1 MPDLDT
7 DRQRERDYLDV
18 FHQVTK
24 AVSSAMNLQE
34 TMNLIVTRVCETLG
48 TAGATLRLLDEN
60 SELVLHAASG
70 LSEQYLNRG
79 PLEAEESCSEVLEG
93 RPVQIYDAPTDPRI
107 RYRKESEDEGIKSI
121 LAVPIVAYDKILGVL
136 RLLTREHRTFTD
148 DEVRFV
154 VSLAEHCGI
163 AIEHHRG
170 MESCAR
176 QIDFLEALHQ
186 VGRVVNTSLDLK
198 TILDLIV
205 AKLPD
210 MMGVQATTVRLLD
223 DSGSHLSLVASAG
236 LSDKYLSRGSVDRE
250 EAIRLALQGKP
261 VLIKDAA
268 RDSRISYRRE
278 AEEEGITTILAVP
291 IMAMGDVLGVL
302 RLLSTSERDFTEEEI
317 KFVSALA
324 EQTGIAIRNALNY
337 EQVNR
342 LLQTIE
348 AERSFLQQVVDSLDA
363 QLLAI
368 DLDKNIILVNAK
380 FAEAHDLSRE
390 SALGVKCESLDM
402 LGETLPGGYCLSCP
416 LQEVVYTKTPVNF
429 ATRKES
435 ADGRATFYDVI
446 VAPMINPDGEV
457 DHVIEIIRDVT
468 HQWEQ
473 EQRILEGEKMKGALE
488 VAAAVSHELN
498 SPIFSVLGTAQLMKR
513 SMRDEEHLLD
523 DIELII
529 RNVKKISELTT
540 RIGKISKYQ
549 TRGYVGEER
558 LFDIY
563 GLDSE

>member
-1 MPDLDT
+1 MSGRNS
-7 DRQRERDYLDV
+7 DRQKERDYLDV
-18 FHQVTK
+18 FHEVTK
-24 AVSSAMNLQE
+24 AVSSAMSLEE
-34 TMNLIVTRVCETLG
+34 TMNLIVSKLSETLG
-48 TAGATLRLLDEN
+48 VAGATVRLLDED
-60 SELVLHAASG
+60 SRLALRASAG
-70 LSEQYLNRG
+70 LSEEYLNRG
-79 PLEAEESCSEVLEG
+79 PLEGEESCAETLAG
-93 RPVQIYDAPTDPRI
+93 RPLTIYDAPSDPRI
-107 RYRKESEDEGIKSI
+107 CYREESRWEGIKSI
-121 LAVPIVAYDKILGVL
+121 LSAPIVAYGKVLGVL
-136 RLLTREHRTFTD
+136 RLLTRENREFTS
-148 DEVRFV
+148 EEIRLA

-163 AIEHHRG
+163 AIERRRVT
-170 MESCAR
+170 ESYAR
-176 QIDFLEALHQ
+176 QIAFLEALHE
-186 VGRVVNTSLDLK
+186 VGRMVNTSLELK

-205 AKLPD
+205 SKIPD
-210 MMGVQATTVRLLD
+210 MVGVEAATVRLLD
-223 DSGSHLSLVASAG
+223 DTGDHLSLVAATG
-236 LSDKYLSRGSVDRE
+236 LSEKYLSRGSVDRE

-268 RDSRISYRRE
+268 TDPRISYPRE

-302 RLLSTSERDFTEEEI
+302 RLLSTTARDFSEEEI

-324 EQTGIAIRNALNY
+324 EQTGIAIRNAVNY
-337 EQVNR
+337 ERVNQ

-380 FAEAHDLSRE
+380 FSEARNLSRE
-390 SALGVKCESLDM
+390 DALGRPCESIDRAD
-402 LGETLPGGYCLSCP
+402 GAEPGGHCLSCP
-416 LQEVVYTKTPVNF
+416 FQEVIRTKSPVNF
-429 ATRKES
+429 ATRRDS
-435 ADGRATFYDVI
+435 ADGRASFFDVI
-446 VAPMINPDGEV
+446 IAPMLNAEGEV
-457 DHVIEIIRDVT
+457 ENVIEIIRDVT

-473 EQRILEGEKMKGALE
+473 EQRVLEAEKMKGALE

-498 SPIFSVLGTAQLMKR
+498 SPIFAVLGTAQLMKR
-513 SMRDEEHLLD
+513 GMDHQERLLE

-549 TRGYVGEER
+549 TRDYVGDER

-563 GLDSE
+563 GFDAE